1 MTGLSV
7 DIKIAFEKKNAP
19 LSRVHY
25 GTRGALM
32 QEMLYLHKVWDMS
45 FQGEKDLP

>member
-1 MTGLSV
+1 M
-7 DIKIAFEKKNAP
+7 DIKIAFGKENAS

-32 QEMLYLHKVWDMS
+32 QEILYLQKVWDMS
-45 FQGEKDLP
+45 FQGEKNLP